1 MGGTVTHPHRR
12 AVPPTS
18 PSGTPLQPS
27 GESLEVDA
35 GDVRLRVLRYRAVK
49 DAPPLILLPGITTT
63 AFAAE
68 FIAEDLTG
76 SHTVYVPDLRGRGRS
91 GRAAQGH
98 HTLRHLVS
106 DVVAIAD
113 AFRLTA
119 PALLGHSLGARIA
132 AAYAVAHPG
141 RRSELVLVDPPLSG
155 PGRRPYP
162 TTRRDFLT
170 QLDEVA
176 NGAGAERIRSR
187 YPGWPDREVR
197 IRAQELPT
205 CDRVAVV
212 ETLRGFHREDFH
224 DLWRRLARPAVLIYG
239 ERSPV
244 VTATDAQELG
254 RLNPEVPLVAVP
266 AAGHMVPWDNP
277 RAFATAIRPYLQRRE
292 DV

>member
-1 MGGTVTHPHRR
+1 M
-12 AVPPTS
+12 
-18 PSGTPLQPS
+18 
-27 GESLEVDA
+27 
-35 GDVRLRVLRYRAVK
+35 RLRVLRYRAVE

-68 FIAEDLTG
+68 FIAADLTG
-76 SHTVYVPDLRGRGRS
+76 GHTVYVPDLRGRGRS
-91 GRAAQGH
+91 ERAAPGH

-106 DVVAIAD
+106 DVAAIVD
-113 AFRLTA
+113 AFQLTA

-141 RRSELVLVDPPLSG
+141 RHSELILVDPPLSG

-162 TTRRDFLT
+162 TTRQDFLA

-176 NGAGAERIRSR
+176 DGRGAERIRSR
-187 YPGWPDREVR
+187 FPGWPDREVR

-224 DLWRRLARPAVLIYG
+224 DLWRQLDGPAVLIHG

-244 VTATDAQELG
+244 VTAEDVQEL
-254 RLNPEVPLVAVP
+254 RQLNPEVPLVAVP
-266 AAGHMVPWDNP
+266 AAGHMVPWDDP
-277 RAFATAIRPYLQRRE
+277 RAFSTAIRPYLRRRE

>member
-1 MGGTVTHPHRR
+1 MRHPVHP
-12 AVPPTS
+12 A
-18 PSGTPLQPS
+18 TPLQPA
-27 GESLEVDA
+27 GESLEIDA
-35 GDVRLRVLRYRAVK
+35 GDVRLRVLRYRAAE

-68 FIAEDLTG
+68 FIATGLTG

-91 GRAAQGH
+91 GRAAPGR
-98 HTLRHLVS
+98 HTLPHLVG
-106 DVVAIAD
+106 DVAAIVA

-141 RRSELVLVDPPLSG
+141 RHAALVLVDPPLSG

-162 TTRRDFLT
+162 TTRQDFLA

-176 NGAGAERIRSR
+176 GGAGAERIRSR
-187 YPGWPDREVR
+187 FPGWPEREVR

-205 CDRVAVV
+205 CDRMAVI
-212 ETLRGFHREDFH
+212 ETLEGFHREDFH
-224 DLWRRLARPAVLIYG
+224 ELWRRLDGPAALIYG

-244 VTATDAQELG
+244 VTARDVRELG
-254 RLNPEVPLVAVP
+254 RLNPAVPLVAVP
-266 AAGHMVPWDNP
+266 AAGHMVPWDDP
-277 RAFATAIRPYLQRRE
+277 RAFATAIRPHLRRRE